1 MTTTPHEKDINWILL
16 DNIGFYRIILE
27 SIGYHRIPLDVI
39 GFYWI
44 SSDSIGRSNGRP
56 NDVPIGLP
64 NMSLVKKVIYLVVL
78 LLSEIGQVMG
88 LYMI

>member
-16 DNIGFYRIILE
+16 DNIGFYRILLDSFGYYRIL
-27 SIGYHRIPLDVI
+27 LDII
-39 GFYWI
+39 GFHWI

-64 NMSLVKKVIYLVVL
+64 NMSLVKKVIHLVVL
-78 LLSEIGQVMG
+78 LQSETGQVLG